1 MREIPPALAAH
12 LASGATTLCWCWK
25 LVRRDGVVFGF
36 TDHDRDLVFD
46 GVVYEAAAGLA
57 ATEVKESVGL
67 GIDNLEVEG
76 ALRSDRLDG
85 ADLAAGRYDGASI
98 DILRV
103 NWQAPAERVLIRR
116 GSIGEV
122 RRTTSEFV
130 AEIRGLT
137 HALQQQKGR
146 TYQFSCD
153 AILGDGRCGIAL
165 DLPAYRGNGAIVAV
179 ECGQPVH
186 RQWP

>member
-1 MREIPPALAAH
+1 MRDIPPALAAH

-36 TDHDRDLVFD
+36 TDHDRDITFD
-46 GVVYEAAAGLA
+46 AVTYEAAAGLT

-76 ALRSDRLDG
+76 ALRSDRLAA

-98 DILRV
+98 DIFRV

-130 AEIRGLT
+130 AEESAALRMHCNNRRGAPT
-137 HALQQQKGR
+137 STAATRSSGTAAVVSRWRHPP
-146 TYQFSCD
+146 
-153 AILGDGRCGIAL
+153 I
-165 DLPAYRGNGAIVAV
+165 GATV
-179 ECGQPVH
+179 
-186 RQWP
+186 